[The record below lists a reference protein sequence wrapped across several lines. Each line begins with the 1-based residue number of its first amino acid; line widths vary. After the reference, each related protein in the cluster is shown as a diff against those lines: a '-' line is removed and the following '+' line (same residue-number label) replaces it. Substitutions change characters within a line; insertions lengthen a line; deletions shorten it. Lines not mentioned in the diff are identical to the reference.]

1 MPLDLVALVAPAHTA
16 LVLQEVQNGVVG
28 TPSVLPAL
36 TDAAAAV
43 DLIRNCARLARA
55 ARASGIAVVH
65 CTAETR
71 DDHKGANRNARLFQ
85 GVQKSPVRLS
95 PGSVAVQVPAEI
107 GVDAG
112 DIVLPRYHGLG
123 PMEGTQL
130 DPILRNLGV
139 TTIVGVGVSLNVG
152 VTNLA
157 FDAVNR
163 GYQIVLPR
171 DAVAGVPA
179 EYAEAVLANTLD
191 LVATITTTADVVR
204 AWGA

>member
-1 MPLDLVALVAPAHTA
+1 MPLDLAALVAPAHTA

-36 TDAAAAV
+36 TEAVAAV
-43 DLIRNCARLARA
+43 DLIGNCARLARA

-71 DDHKGANRNARLFQ
+71 DDHKGANRNARLFK

-95 PGSVAVQVPAEI
+95 PGSAAVQVPVEI
-107 GVDAG
+107 GVDPG

-123 PMEGTQL
+123 PMAGTQL

-139 TTIVGVGVSLNVG
+139 ATIVGVGVSLNVG

-171 DAVAGVPA
+171 DAVAGVPP
-179 EYAEAVLANTLD
+179 EYAEGVLANTLD
-191 LVATITTTADVVR
+191 LVATLTTTADVVR
-204 AWGA
+204 VWSA